1 MPVPLWRMIPRV
13 RASLAAWGK
22 GVVQEFTKG
31 PEPWSWEM
39 AALGACAMASMP
51 SRHGYGQD
59 SGGAAGLTENS
70 SSFKASF
77 DPLAYH
83 APVLPEEVIHYL
95 QPAPGKIFLDCTLG
109 GGGHSELLLAAG
121 AEVIALDQDAEA
133 LAHARQRLQQYGPR
147 FRAFQSNFR
156 HFPTVLEEAGITAV
170 DGILADLGVSSHQLD
185 DAPRGFSFIREGP
198 LDMRMNRD
206 AGQTA
211 ADLVNHAEPGELVRI
226 LREYGEEH
234 NAKRIV
240 RAIVDRR
247 EQRPFETT
255 LDLAQVIELV
265 IPRRGKKTHPATLTF
280 QALRLAVNEEMTVL
294 DEFLAQAPQW
304 VKPGGRIALI
314 SFHSGEDRPVKQA
327 FARYST
333 EWLDRPEWPEPRRN
347 PDFCM
352 RLLSR
357 KPIEATEAELKRN
370 PRSRSAKLRV
380 AERLPTSA

>member
-1 MPVPLWRMIPRV
+1 MQGLI
-13 RASLAAWGK
+13 
-22 GVVQEFTKG
+22 KG
-31 PEPWSWEM
+31 PEGWSGEM
-39 AALGACAMASMP
+39 ATVGACALASMP
-51 SRHGYGQD
+51 AQEGNLQC
-59 SGGAAGLTENS
+59 SGDPAGLTENS
-70 SSFKASF
+70 PSSKASF

-95 QPAPGKIFLDCTLG
+95 QPAPGKVFLDCTLG

-156 HFPTVLEEAGITAV
+156 YFPAVLEQAGITAV

-211 ADLVNHAEPGELVRI
+211 ADVVNHAEPGELVRI

-247 EQRPFETT
+247 GQRPFETT
-255 LDLAQVIELV
+255 LDLAQVIESV

-280 QALRLAVNEEMTVL
+280 QALRLAVNEEMKVL

-327 FARYST
+327 FARYAT